1 MRAVIFSLAILVL
14 SGCSDATVLGGGPT
28 WVWVKE
34 PVVGSGD
41 ADKVASAYCAQY
53 GKKAFLEQRLQLN
66 RDQVLQPTLKYA
78 CR

>member
-1 MRAVIFSLAILVL
+1 MFALAMLVL
-14 SGCSDATVLGGGPT
+14 SACSDAVVLGGGPT

-41 ADKVASAYCAQY
+41 AGKVASAYCAQY

-66 RDQVLQPTLKYA
+66 KDQVLQPTLKYA